1 MDEKPAR
8 SRHRQHDPSP
18 AGMVPA
24 LRDLSVVTV
33 LYNSAADIEACL
45 TALPAEVHPIV
56 VDNASSDDG
65 AERARRVRP
74 DATIIRSP
82 RNLGFGG
89 GCNLGWRA
97 GHRPY
102 VAFVNPDVR
111 VEPDTLTVLLRR
123 VAEHPHAMV
132 GPALFDAA
140 GGLRPCKLRPSARL
154 DVLGLMPAASRW
166 APAGWDA
173 KIQPH
178 EMLDGAGGAV
188 DSVEGAC
195 FVMARADLEAVG
207 GFDEDLFLYYE
218 EESLALRLSA
228 RGGEAIYEPAARAAH
243 VGGTSTAQVSGF
255 AVRHLY
261 RSRILFYRKRDGA
274 WRGRCWAVAHALAIL
289 LALPGS
295 VLNALLGRRRLFTPA
310 YQLNALRGL
319 TAGVLAPVDRD
330 VDYRSPGTGR

>member
-8 SRHRQHDPSP
+8 SRHRHHDPSP

-24 LRDLSVVTV
+24 LRELSVVTV

-65 AERARRVRP
+65 SERARAVRP
-74 DATIIRSP
+74 DATVIRSP

-89 GCNLGWRA
+89 GCNVGWRA
-97 GHRPY
+97 SERPY

-111 VEPDTLTVLLRR
+111 VEPDTLGLLLRR
-123 VAEHPHAMV
+123 AAEQPHSMV
-132 GPALFDAA
+132 GPALVDAA
-140 GGLRPCKLRPSARL
+140 GGLRPCKRRPTARL

-173 KIQPH
+173 KVDPGEVVQ
-178 EMLDGAGGAV
+178 ATGGVV

-195 FVMARADLEAVG
+195 FVMARADLEAIG
-207 GFDEDLFLYYE
+207 GFDEDMFLYYE

-228 RGGEAIYEPAARAAH
+228 LGGQAIYEPAAHAAH
-243 VGGTSTAQVSGF
+243 VGGTSTAQVSGL
-255 AVRHLY
+255 AIRHLY
-261 RSRILFYRKRDGA
+261 RSRILFYRKRDGG
-274 WRGRCWAVAHALAIL
+274 WRGRLWAVAHGLAIL
-289 LALPGS
+289 LAFPGS

-319 TAGVLAPVDRD
+319 AAGSAASVD
-330 VDYRSPGTGR
+330 GTVKYPPDRAGG